1 MNSNS
6 CPNKG
11 AEYEQKAAHHL
22 MTHGLELVCRNYHC
36 RQGEIDLILR
46 QDKMLVFV
54 EVRYRQNRR
63 HGGALASVT
72 PQKQQKIRLTAQH
85 YLAAQQL
92 NESRQACRFDVVA
105 FEDDEVLWLPNAF

>member
-11 AEYEQKAAHHL
+11 TEYEQKAAHHL
-22 MTHGLELVCRNYHC
+22 MAHGLELVCRNYHC

-85 YLAAQQL
+85 YLAAQHL